1 MRSLVF
7 AFEVD
12 GLTDAEFVTF
22 LQRLSDAQSGLP
34 LGLCKFNV
42 FDMHGTRAIHDKL
55 DELRNADG
63 TEKDPTS

>member
-1 MRSLVF
+1 MRALVF
-7 AFEVD
+7 AFEVGKLD
-12 GLTDAEFVTF
+12 NVEFENF
-22 LQRLSDAQSGLP
+22 LQKLFDAQKGLP

-42 FDMHGTRAIHDKL
+42 FDLHGTIAVHAKL